1 MSKKG
6 ILDSIF
12 NPTSVAIAGVAP
24 GNLGQAFLDSLLDSG
39 FQGKVYPLNPKGGEV
54 SGAKVYANIKDVPEP
69 VDYVV
74 CCIPAHAVPQLIKDC
89 AAKGVKAVSI
99 YTAGFSE
106 SGSREGRRLET
117 EIFRLAQAGGI
128 RILGPNCLGVYRPEV
143 GLSYASDFPKE
154 RGEVGLICQSGGSI
168 IYLIRAAA
176 QRGVRFTKAVSYG
189 NACDID
195 ESELL
200 EYFAKDVETKI
211 IAAYIEG
218 VKDGQ
223 RFHRVLK
230 ELSATKPVII
240 LKAGYTQAGARAVAS
255 HTGALAG
262 SNEVWDRLLQQAG
275 AIRVYDLEELV
286 DMMVTFS
293 YLSLPKGRRV
303 ATVGGGGGF
312 NVLATDGHAQ
322 AGFVLP
328 PLPQHIQKEIS
339 QEIRNFLKTDA
350 GMILNNPFDITNL
363 AASMASSEG
372 HYSILRK
379 LATYDGFDLLVTHL
393 SVNNADWPYVGA
405 SYNTWPDILTD
416 ATIKVHHDMGKPTA
430 AVIYGIF
437 SVRDLQRALEL
448 QQKYCEAGLPVYH
461 SVANA
466 AKAINRFMCYHE
478 KRLAATKGG

>member
-1 MSKKG
+1 MNRKEN
-6 ILDSIF
+6 LESIF

-39 FQGKVYPLNPKGGEV
+39 FQGRVYPLNPKGGEV
-54 SGAKVYANIKDVPEP
+54 SGVKVYANIKDVPEP
-69 VDYVV
+69 VDYVI
-74 CCIPAHAVPQLIKDC
+74 CCIPAPAVPQLIKDC
-89 AAKGVKAVSI
+89 AAKGVKVVSI

-106 SGSREGRRLET
+106 SGSREGKQLEI
-117 EIFRLAQAGGI
+117 EVCHLAQASGI
-128 RILGPNCLGVYRPEV
+128 RILGPNCLGVYHPEV

-154 RGEVGLICQSGGSI
+154 RGEVALICQSGGSI

-176 QRGVRFTKAVSYG
+176 LRGVRFSKAISYG

-200 EYFAKDVETKI
+200 EYFTKDVETKI
-211 IAAYIEG
+211 IASYIEG

-240 LKAGYTQAGARAVAS
+240 LKAGYTPAGARAVAS

-303 ATVGGGGGF
+303 ATCGGGGGF
-312 NVLATDGHAQ
+312 NVLATDGHAE
-322 AGFVLP
+322 AGFILP
-328 PLPQHIQKEIS
+328 PLPQQLQKEIS
-339 QEIRNFLKTDA
+339 QEIRNFVKTDA
-350 GMILNNPFDITNL
+350 GMILNNPFDITNI
-363 AASMASSEG
+363 ASGEG
-372 HYSILRK
+372 HYAILKR
-379 LATYDGFDLLVTHL
+379 LADYKGFDLLVTHL
-393 SVNNADWPYVGA
+393 SINNSEWPYVGA
-405 SYNTWPDILTD
+405 SYNIWPDIFTD
-416 ATIKVHHDMGKPTA
+416 ATIKVHHEVGKPTA
-430 AVIYGIF
+430 VVIHGIL
-437 SVRDLQRALEL
+437 STRDLQRTLEL
-448 QQKYCEAGLPVYH
+448 QQKCCDAGLPVYH
-461 SVANA
+461 SIKSA
-466 AKAINRFMCYHE
+466 AKAIDRFLRYHE
-478 KRLAATKGG
+478 KRLASARKGC

>member
-1 MSKKG
+1 MNKKEALES
-6 ILDSIF
+6 IL
-12 NPTSVAIAGVAP
+12 NPTSVAIAGVAT
-24 GNLGQAFLDSLLDSG
+24 GNLGQAFLDCLLGSG
-39 FQGKVYPLNPKGGEV
+39 FKGKVYPLNPKGGEI
-54 SGAKVYANIKDVPEP
+54 SGVQVYANIKDVPEP
-69 VDYVV
+69 VDYVI

-89 AAKGVKAVSI
+89 AAKGVKVVSI

-106 SGSREGRRLET
+106 SGSREGKQLET
-117 EIFRLAQAGGI
+117 EILRLAQDGGI
-128 RILGPNCLGVYRPEV
+128 RILGPNCLGVYHPEV

-154 RGEVGLICQSGGSI
+154 RGKVALICQTGGGI

-176 QRGVRFTKAVSYG
+176 QRGVRFSKAISYG

-275 AIRVYDLEELV
+275 AIRVYDLEQLV

-303 ATVGGGGGF
+303 ATCGGGGGF
-312 NVLATDGHAQ
+312 NVLATDGHAE
-322 AGFVLP
+322 AGFILP
-328 PLPQHIQKEIS
+328 PLPRQLQKEIS
-339 QEIRNFLKTDA
+339 QEIRNFVKTDA
-350 GMILNNPFDITNL
+350 GMILNNPFDITNI
-363 AASMASSEG
+363 ASSEG
-372 HYSILRK
+372 HYGILRR
-379 LATYDGFDLLVTHL
+379 LANYEGFDLLVTQF
-393 SVNNADWPYVGA
+393 SVNNAEWPYVGA
-405 SYNTWPDILTD
+405 SYNIWPDIFTD
-416 ATIKVHHDMGKPTA
+416 ATIKVHHEMGKPTA
-430 AVIYGIF
+430 VVIHGIL

-478 KRLAATKGG
+478 KRLTATKGG